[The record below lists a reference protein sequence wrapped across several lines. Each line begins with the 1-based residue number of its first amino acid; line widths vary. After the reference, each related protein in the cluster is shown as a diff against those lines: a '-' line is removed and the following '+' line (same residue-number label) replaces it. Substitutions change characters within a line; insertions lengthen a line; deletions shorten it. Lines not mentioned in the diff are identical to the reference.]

1 MKPQLDKKQ
10 NINPWDITRG
20 RKISLLKKLV
30 VSMILATTSFTTN
43 AQTGNL
49 YIGTASADITPKLPV
64 ALMGQFELRIADKA
78 ETPLVANVLA
88 LESRSGNNSLDAA
101 IIVSCDLIGIP
112 PRFLTG
118 VRDEVHKQVPEL
130 DVSKIFLNATHTHT
144 GPVMDDDTTFSFRYP
159 IPKKGVSQ
167 VEEFNILFVQRVTA
181 AVVKAWKSRREG
193 SMSWGLSHA
202 AIAYNRRAVF
212 ADGSARMLAPTGVPE
227 FRNIEGI
234 EDHDVNILFFWD
246 KQGKLIATTI
256 DVPCPSQEVGQ
267 TSTINADYW
276 HPVREKLKQR
286 FGSDFCVLGWCGA
299 AGDQGPTPMYRLAAE
314 ERMIRL
320 RQLSHLEEIAR
331 RIVVAFDEAYETV
344 KKDRYSNV
352 TLIHKMDSVTLP
364 MQLVTKDEYLA
375 AKAER
380 DKYLAQIAA
389 DPKAAHD
396 FFAPMTWQKDV
407 VDRYVFQQTE
417 ANPTIKSEVH
427 VIRIGDVAICS
438 SEFELFTDYGIRIQA
453 RSRALQTFVVQL
465 AAGSGAAGP
474 SYLATGKAIKGGG
487 YSGIIQSNL
496 VSPEGGQTL
505 VNRTVEL
512 INSMWPEVK

>member
-1 MKPQLDKKQ
+1 
-10 NINPWDITRG
+10 
-20 RKISLLKKLV
+20 
-30 VSMILATTSFTTN
+30 
-43 AQTGNL
+43 
-49 YIGTASADITPKLPV
+49 
-64 ALMGQFELRIADKA
+64 MGQFELRIADKA

-88 LESRSGNNSLDAA
+88 LESRNGKNLLDAA

-118 VRDEVHKQVPEL
+118 VRDEVHRQVPEL
-130 DVSKIFLNATHTHT
+130 DVTKIFLNATHTHT
-144 GPVMDDDTTFSFRYP
+144 GPVMDDDPAFSFRYP
-159 IPKKGVSQ
+159 IPKNGVSQ
-167 VEEFNILFVQRVTA
+167 VDEFNRLFVQRVTE

-212 ADGSARMLAPTGVPE
+212 ADGSAKMLGKTSLPE
-227 FRNIEGI
+227 FRNIEGL

-267 TSTINADYW
+267 TSTLNADYW

-314 ERMIRL
+314 DRMIRL
-320 RQLSHLEEIAR
+320 RRLSHLEEIAR

-344 KKDRYSNV
+344 KKERYSKV

-364 MQLVTKDEYLA
+364 MQLVTKVEYLA

-380 DKYLAQIAA
+380 DKYLAHMAA
-389 DPKAAHD
+389 DPKTVHD
-396 FFAPMTWQKDV
+396 IFAPMTWQKDV
-407 VDRYVFQQTE
+407 VDRYEYQKDHPE
-417 ANPTIKSEVH
+417 PTIKSEIH

-453 RSRALQTFVVQL
+453 RSHALQTFVIQL

-474 SYLATGKAIKGGG
+474 SYLATDKAIKGGG

-496 VSPEGGQTL
+496 VSPEGGQRL
-505 VNRTVEL
+505 VDRTVEL
-512 INSMWPEVK
+512 INGMWSGIK